1 MTGRKPIP
9 TAASALV
16 TAAILA
22 AILAASALAIGRIH
36 ADAATEAASAQ
47 AERTTPRLPV
57 AVEAIRPEPS
67 YRVERRYLGLVAP
80 RRQVALAFDLAGRL
94 EALQAEV
101 GDRVAAGQ
109 PLARLDTRRLAARR
123 AELEAASREA
133 EAALTFAEGEAG
145 RQRTLAQRGSASA
158 QARDRAVSEA
168 QVARARRDSLAAQ
181 LDSLAV
187 DEADS
192 ALRAPFAGVVV
203 ERALD
208 EGAVVSP
215 GTPVFR
221 LLEMQRPEARI
232 GLPAAEAAQLSP
244 GDVLRVVWR
253 GGETRGRLRALIPEV
268 VGGTRTAAALVAMDP
283 LPGLASGDAVELI
296 LEREVAAPGFWVP
309 SAALVAGER
318 GLWALQLVEAAE
330 AGDRVRR
337 AAVEVLHVEGARSFV
352 RGTLAAGD
360 LIVVEG
366 AQRVRAGQLVEAT
379 LHRAALE

>member
-1 MTGRKPIP
+1 MTARKLIP
-9 TAASALV
+9 
-16 TAAILA
+16 
-22 AILAASALAIGRIH
+22 LAASALFVVLILGAVALTIGRIH
-36 ADAATEAASAQ
+36 AGAAAEAA
-47 AERTTPRLPV
+47 AERAALTVPRLPV
-57 AVEAIRPEPS
+57 AVEAVVPEPG
-67 YRVERRYLGLVAP
+67 YRVERRYLGLVTP
-80 RRQVALAFDLAGRL
+80 RRQVALAFDLGGRL
-94 EALQAEV
+94 ESLGVEI
-101 GDRVAAGQ
+101 GEEVAAGQ

-123 AELEAASREA
+123 AELEAALREA
-133 EAALTFAEGEAG
+133 EAALAFAEGEAG

-158 QARDRAVSEA
+158 QARDRAVAEA

-192 ALRAPFAGVVV
+192 LLRAPFAGVVV

-208 EGAVVSP
+208 EGAVVTV
-215 GTPVFR
+215 GTTVFR
-221 LLEMQRPEARI
+221 LLELQRPEARI
-232 GLPAAEAAQLSP
+232 GLPAAEAARLVP
-244 GDVLRVVWR
+244 GDELRVAWR

-268 VGGTRTAAALVAMDP
+268 AGGTRTAAALVALEP

-296 LEREVAAPGFWVP
+296 LEREVAEPGFWVP

-360 LIVVEG
+360 RIVVEG
-366 AQRVRAGQLVEAT
+366 AQRVRAGQLVEAA
-379 LHRAALE
+379 LHRASLE

>member
-1 MTGRKPIP
+1 MAGRKLIP
-9 TAASALV
+9 
-16 TAAILA
+16 
-22 AILAASALAIGRIH
+22 LAASASLAVLILGATAVAIGRIH
-36 ADAATEAASAQ
+36 ADAAAEAAS
-47 AERTTPRLPV
+47 ERAALTTPRLPV
-57 AVEAIRPEPS
+57 AVETVEPEPG

-80 RRQVALAFDLAGRL
+80 RRQVSLGFDLGGRL
-94 EALQAEV
+94 ESLQAEV
-101 GDRVAAGQ
+101 GDAVAAGQ

-123 AELEAASREA
+123 AELEAALREA

-192 ALRAPFAGVVV
+192 ALRAPFAGIVV
-203 ERALD
+203 ERVLD

-221 LLEMQRPEARI
+221 LLEMQRPEARV
-232 GLPAAEAAQLSP
+232 GLPAGEAARLSA
-244 GDVLRVVWR
+244 GDELRLAWR

-268 VGGTRTAAALVAMDP
+268 VGGTRTAAALVALQP

-318 GLWALQLVEAAE
+318 GLWALQLVEPVE
-330 AGDRVRR
+330 EGERVRR

-360 LIVVEG
+360 RIVVEG
-366 AQRVRAGQLVEAT
+366 AQRVRAGQLVESSLRTAT
-379 LHRAALE
+379 LEQRP